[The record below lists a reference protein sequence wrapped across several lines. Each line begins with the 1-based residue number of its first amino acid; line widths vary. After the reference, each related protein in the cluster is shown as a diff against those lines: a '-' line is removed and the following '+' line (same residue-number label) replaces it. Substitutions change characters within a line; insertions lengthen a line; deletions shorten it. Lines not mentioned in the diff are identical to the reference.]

1 MIIKSKTIAVALT
14 LLLSAA
20 AVFSL
25 PHVAV
30 LETILAAGMD
40 PTAGVPVT
48 DKIVE
53 ELVNSG
59 KFTVLDRANVDQILR
74 EKEFQLSSGI
84 VRNEEIRQAGEYLGA
99 DYVVLANASRVGST
113 YVITAK
119 MIDVVTGEIA
129 AQASTEKQGKI
140 DVLLEIART
149 VGKQISGQEF
159 VVVEAEKKIEEKAE
173 EKRVEAAKPAAE
185 GSSLAVAQLQE
196 MIRTRTHMKKD
207 GPARMLPLVSQL
219 SEQQKMMLYTSN
231 RKDNAV
237 TSMLLN
243 WLVPSLGSFLQG
255 DVTGGIVELSF
266 VTLGLA
272 LILNGETE
280 YYDWYYGYYYY
291 EKNAA
296 FYAGAA
302 VLGVYVVYYIVRPFT
317 FQKQWNQKLA
327 TILNVPYLAILD
339 PRESTFTLVPTGQG
353 VDWRFGLNLVSIEY

>member
-1 MIIKSKTIAVALT
+1 MTITSKTIAVVLT
-14 LLLSAA
+14 LLLCATV
-20 AVFSL
+20 VFSQ

-30 LETILAAGMD
+30 LQTILAAGMD
-40 PTAGVPVT
+40 PTAAVPVT
-48 DKIVE
+48 EKIIE

-113 YVITAK
+113 YVISAK

-149 VGKQISGQEF
+149 VGKQISGQEI
-159 VVVEAEKKIEEKAE
+159 VAVEAEKKLEEK
-173 EKRVEAAKPAAE
+173 KPEAPKPAVE
-185 GSSLAVAQLQE
+185 GSTLAMAQLQE
-196 MIRTRTHMKKD
+196 LIRTRTHMKKD
-207 GPARMLPLVSQL
+207 GPIRMLPLVAQL

-255 DVTGGIVELSF
+255 DIMGGVVELSF
-266 VTLGLA
+266 VTLGITLVA
-272 LILNGETE
+272 NGRDE
-280 YYDWYYGYYYY
+280 YYDYYGTYY
-291 EKNAA
+291 EYNSS
-296 FYAGAA
+296 FYIGMS

-339 PRESTFTLVPTGQG
+339 PRESTFTLVPAGQG

>member
-1 MIIKSKTIAVALT
+1 MTIRSKTIAVVLT

-20 AVFSL
+20 AAFSL

-40 PTAGVPVT
+40 PTAAVPVT

-59 KFTVLDRANVDQILR
+59 KFTVLDRANVDNILR

-99 DYVVLANASRVGST
+99 DYVILANASRVGST
-113 YVITAK
+113 YVISAK

-149 VGKQISGQEF
+149 VGRQISGQEI
-159 VVVEAEKKIEEKAE
+159 VVVEAEKKLVEKAE
-173 EKRVEAAKPAAE
+173 EKKVEAPKPAAD
-185 GSSLAVAQLQE
+185 GSSLAVAQVQE
-196 MIRTRTHMKKD
+196 LIRTRTHMQKD
-207 GPARMLPLVSQL
+207 GPARMLPLVTQL

-231 RKDNAV
+231 RKDGAV
-237 TSMLLN
+237 TAMLLN
-243 WLVPSLGSFLQG
+243 LLVTSLGSWVQG
-255 DVTGGIVELSF
+255 DASGALIELSLAVTGAVCMASGV
-266 VTLGLA
+266 
-272 LILNGETE
+272 TE
-280 YYDWYYGYYYY
+280 YYDFYGSYY
-291 EKNAA
+291 EYNSL
-296 FYAGAA
+296 FYLGLTTL
-302 VLGVYVVYYIVRPFT
+302 VLDIVYMCVRPFS
-317 FQKQWNQKLA
+317 FQKQWNQNLA
-327 TILNVPYLAILD
+327 TILNVPYLAVLD
-339 PRESTFTLVPTGQG
+339 PRESTFSLVPTGQG

>member
-1 MIIKSKTIAVALT
+1 MTTNRKTITVVLT

-40 PTAGVPVT
+40 PTAAVPVT

-84 VRNEEIRQAGEYLGA
+84 VRNEEIRRAGEYLGA

-113 YVITAK
+113 YVISAK

-149 VGKQISGQEF
+149 VGRQISGQEI
-159 VVVEAEKKIEEKAE
+159 VVVEAEKKVEAKAE
-173 EKRVEAAKPAAE
+173 EKRIEAAKPAAE
-185 GSSLAVAQLQE
+185 GSSLAVAQVQE
-196 MIRTRTHMKKD
+196 LIRTRTHMKKD
-207 GPARMLPLVSQL
+207 GAARMLPLVSQL

-237 TSMLLN
+237 TGLLLN
-243 WLVPSLGSFLQG
+243 LLVTSLGSWVQG
-255 DVTGGIVELSF
+255 DVSGALTELSLA
-266 VTLGLA
+266 VTGA
-272 LILNGETE
+272 VCIASGVTE
-280 YYDWYYGYYYY
+280 YYDFFDGYYYEY
-291 EKNAA
+291 NSL
-296 FYAGAA
+296 FYI
-302 VLGVYVVYYIVRPFT
+302 GVTTLLVDVVYMCIRPFT
-317 FQKQWNQKLA
+317 FQKQWNENLA
-327 TILNVPYLAILD
+327 TILNVPYLAVLD
-339 PRESTFTLVPTGQG
+339 PRESTFSLVPTGQG